1 MEHVTATDAR
11 QGRAPASR
19 LLRAGV
25 LAALLSASANALVL
39 AISSSV
45 FGPVVIPPDETLTIG
60 RVMVASAGGA
70 VGAVVLFAVSRRY
83 ARRPVSVF
91 QGVAA
96 VGLLLSFIPI
106 VLVGVTGSS
115 AGALATMHTVAA
127 AISVVMLT
135 RLDRAG

>member
-11 QGRAPASR
+11 QGGVPAGR

-45 FGPVVIPPDETLTIG
+45 FAPVVIPPDETLTIG

-91 QGVAA
+91 QGVVA

-106 VLVGVTGSS
+106 VLVGATGFS
-115 AGALATMHTVAA
+115 AGALATMHTVVA